1 MYKWQLGITFLGAI
15 VLWTGP
21 HLGSDSDA
29 TIWRRTR
36 RQHRFRRGERWLGD
50 LGYVGCRGILTK
62 FKKNQMNGPGR
73 RIDKRR
79 FNRAHER
86 IRNRVE
92 NVVRYVKRH
101 QLFAQGRAFTHS
113 VEELAT
119 VMKIVG
125 HVSALELQRFQRFR
139 SFGPWP
145 H

>member
-1 MYKWQLGITFLGAI
+1 
-15 VLWTGP
+15 
-21 HLGSDSDA
+21 
-29 TIWRRTR
+29 
-36 RQHRFRRGERWLGD
+36 
-50 LGYVGCRGILTK
+50 
-62 FKKNQMNGPGR
+62 MNGPGR

-119 VMKIVG
+119 VEEDCWPRERPG
-125 HVSALELQRFQRFR
+125 AAPLPAVSLVWAVAPLVNKYKTDIPSQA
-139 SFGPWP
+139 
-145 H
+145 

>member
-1 MYKWQLGITFLGAI
+1 
-15 VLWTGP
+15 
-21 HLGSDSDA
+21 
-29 TIWRRTR
+29 
-36 RQHRFRRGERWLGD
+36 
-50 LGYVGCRGILTK
+50 
-62 FKKNQMNGPGR
+62 MNGPGR

-92 NVVRYVKRH
+92 NVVRYVTRH

-125 HVSALELQRFQRFR
+125 HVSALELRRFQRFR

>member
-1 MYKWQLGITFLGAI
+1 M
-15 VLWTGP
+15 
-21 HLGSDSDA
+21 S
-29 TIWRRTR
+29 
-36 RQHRFRRGERWLGD
+36 
-50 LGYVGCRGILTK
+50 
-62 FKKNQMNGPGR
+62 GPGR

-125 HVSALELQRFQRFR
+125 HVSALELRRFQRFR

-145 H
+145 HYIIRFLFFMLLRRERRRTASSGF